1 MKNKKVLIIVISI
14 LILLLAAGLIFFLVK
29 GKKKDGG
36 NTKNALFA
44 NTDYPCEYKMVKG
57 GVEFTLDGSKTP
69 GLSWEYSVD
78 NQGIVEISPKG
89 EEKDGKITYLVKPVG
104 GGFTVVNFIRK
115 DSLEGYS
122 YNAADI
128 TFELFSLQNE
138 DNYEITVSQADSQL
152 SSYGIKVAED
162 TDYPFIMVTNAY
174 DESTI
179 VFPLGSYDWVF
190 EDPSGKL
197 IIKADFASD
206 GRESYYFLR
215 NPYAGVMGDGSSDN
229 NIEEMEP
236 DTSAFETTVTLS
248 SEKLG
253 ITKYIK
259 VKVSENDTITLSLTD
274 DPE

>member
-36 NTKNALFA
+36 NRNSLFSE
-44 NTDYPCEYKMVKG
+44 TDYPCEYKEVKD

-69 GLSWEYSVD
+69 GLSWEYSAD
-78 NQGIVEISPKG
+78 NQGIVEITPKAD
-89 EEKDGKITYLVKPVG
+89 EKNGKITYLVKPVG
-104 GGFTVVNFIRK
+104 GGFTEINFIRR
-115 DSLEGYS
+115 DSLAGYS
-122 YNAADI
+122 YDVADI
-128 TFELFSLQNE
+128 SFGLFSLLE
-138 DNYEITVSQADSQL
+138 DGGYKITVSTPEIQT

-229 NIEEMEP
+229 NIEEIEP

-259 VKVSENDTITLSLTD
+259 VKVGENDTITLSLTD